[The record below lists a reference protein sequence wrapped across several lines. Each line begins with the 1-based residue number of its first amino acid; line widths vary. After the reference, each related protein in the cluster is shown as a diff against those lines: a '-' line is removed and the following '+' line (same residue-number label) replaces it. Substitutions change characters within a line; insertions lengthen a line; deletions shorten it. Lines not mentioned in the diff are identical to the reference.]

1 MRCDGRNSKKKL
13 WSLISIVVPSEK
25 ICGKSLIYIS
35 ICSRYNGNMV
45 IIMITII
52 IIILTILTRSTV
64 IIAIIIIII
73 IIIIVLLIIKISTK
87 VIIIS
92 IKSSF
97 LKLEF
102 TPCTAKQPLQGKKL
116 QEKRRK
122 KG

>member
-73 IIIIVLLIIKISTK
+73 IVLLIIKISTK

-102 TPCTAKQPLQGKKL
+102 TLCTAKQPLQGKKL

>member
-73 IIIIVLLIIKISTK
+73 LLIIKISTK